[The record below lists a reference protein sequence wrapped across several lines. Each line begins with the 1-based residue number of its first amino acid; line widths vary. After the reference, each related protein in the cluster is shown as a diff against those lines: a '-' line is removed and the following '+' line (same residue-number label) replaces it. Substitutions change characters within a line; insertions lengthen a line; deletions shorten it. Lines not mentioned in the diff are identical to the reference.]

1 MTEFYPFGKTV
12 YRDYTDRLVNLDESF
27 TNPSEVDYRTQLPVI
42 TILKGIDYN
51 ISYSTELLVKIERSL
66 KFLIFIAIICV
77 GYLIFGN

>member
-77 GYLIFGN
+77 GYLIFGT